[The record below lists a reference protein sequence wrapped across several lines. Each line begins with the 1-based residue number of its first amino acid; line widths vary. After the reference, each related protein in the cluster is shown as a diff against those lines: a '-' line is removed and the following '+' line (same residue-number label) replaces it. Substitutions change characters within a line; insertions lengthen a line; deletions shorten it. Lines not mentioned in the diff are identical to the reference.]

1 MDGEVAQNDAARSLP
16 VDVDATEGARRVAR
30 DVEQLGGAQMLVPG
44 GVAGLHAG
52 HPYDDVDG
60 GPAHVVGHGNGP
72 GHVGEPASN
81 LGHHEVAAR
90 EGDLGVGGV
99 DLPGAGRRQ
108 LDAVVPLFA
117 EPKPAAGVDSLSP
130 ATQDSGASH
139 SIRAELLPELMSGN
153 QANSRAKAAQSTGA
167 DDDRATDLAAASA
180 GIHAGGWR
188 CGNRHAGA
196 GATRLDRGGK
206 RDLGIPK

>member
-1 MDGEVAQNDAARSLP
+1 MSSATVTVP
-16 VDVDATEGARRVAR
+16 VTSVNRPRTLVTMKWRPVRATSAW
-30 DVEQLGGAQMLVPG
+30 
-44 GVAGLHAG
+44 AGSISQ
-52 HPYDDVDG
+52 V
-60 GPAHVVGHGNGP
+60 
-72 GHVGEPASN
+72 
-81 LGHHEVAAR
+81 
-90 EGDLGVGGV
+90 
-99 DLPGAGRRQ
+99 PGAGSSMPSSSRVAVVVMVVPLRWVVSGTGLAECPDQ
-108 LDAVVPLFA
+108 HAPMGHCPVAVVPLFA